1 MTVAQSRAAVVVL
14 ESGGCGCA
22 DRNLVVLECF
32 SGLQDGRGPQGRAC
46 PRKIGP
52 RSRAC
57 FPFPSVAAPLTVSLP
72 LSRSPCK
79 TATDWRW
86 RTYMLCKRRGFESR
100 SAGCTAEVE
109 LKRRLRFPSVEWQSS
124 ASFQVPSRTLPSAL
138 EPCETRR
145 FRARSSHG

>member
-1 MTVAQSRAAVVVL
+1 VTVAQSRAAVVVL

-57 FPFPSVAAPLTVSLP
+57 FPFPPVAAPLTVQSPSQPLP
-72 LSRSPCK
+72 
-79 TATDWRW
+79 
-86 RTYMLCKRRGFESR
+86 MLDRYW
-100 SAGCTAEVE
+100 
-109 LKRRLRFPSVEWQSS
+109 L
-124 ASFQVPSRTLPSAL
+124 AL
-138 EPCETRR
+138 EDMHAVQKKRL
-145 FRARSSHG
+145 